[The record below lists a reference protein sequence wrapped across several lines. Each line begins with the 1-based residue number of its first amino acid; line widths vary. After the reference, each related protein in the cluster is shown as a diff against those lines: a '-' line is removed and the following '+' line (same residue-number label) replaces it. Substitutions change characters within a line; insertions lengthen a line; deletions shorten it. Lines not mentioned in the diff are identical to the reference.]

1 MEEWPGGV
9 KPERSCPGGVDDD
22 AQEADEDNVDVVDEM
37 YIPQAMVQ
45 GMLNTNKDK
54 MRRRLMDARNG
65 KMEGR

>member
-1 MEEWPGGV
+1 MMMP
-9 KPERSCPGGVDDD
+9 RRQMRI

>member
-1 MEEWPGGV
+1 MMP
-9 KPERSCPGGVDDD
+9 RRQMRI